1 MKRRRPTGS
10 SSSVASR
17 LKERTRVSTQHS
29 SLDPID
35 RDDFDDGTRAGGYD
49 DDDDGNDGSN
59 SSLSVAQSFVFIPDI
74 PPSLTLCRL
83 PDRLHVLRYSPTW

>member
-17 LKERTRVSTQHS
+17 LKERTRVVTQHS
-29 SLDPID
+29 SWDPIEC
-35 RDDFDDGTRAGGYD
+35 DDFDDGTRAGGYG
-49 DDDDGNDGSN
+49 DDDGNDGSN
-59 SSLSVAQSFVFIPDI
+59 SSLSVVQSFVFIRDLF
-74 PPSLTLCRL
+74 PSLTPCRL